1 MHLVTPENVM
11 LDVKRGLIKLGDYGL
26 TRQVGSH
33 ATEALPRSAS
43 FPRLALPAPRAGVTN
58 NVVASGA
65 ASAAPLEL
73 PGRRLSHPS
82 LAGRL
87 IRRLTPLQVGPPPP
101 PPPGV
106 ASPDAPWLPPPAA
119 QPPPRRLRRQMTPC
133 AGSLVTMA
141 PEVYDRTEYDTSAD
155 IYSLV
160 RANRPQRGTGIMRLT
175 RMALQGRLIQYM
187 KALHWGWRG
196 VAALDTLEEA
206 CTRDAPESRPSAAA
220 VVAALQA
227 AGRDA
232 AAARARLGC
241 FARLLPR
248 ALADVATLP
257 AALLQSAQYALAR
270 NAVLRPAW
278 YVTRLGARRSQPLEQ
293 RDEDAAA

>member
-1 MHLVTPENVM
+1 M
-11 LDVKRGLIKLGDYGL
+11 LDVKQGLIKLGDYGL
-26 TRQVGSH
+26 TRHVGSRS
-33 ATEALPRSAS
+33 AAEALPRSAS
-43 FPRLALPAPRAGVTN
+43 FPRLALPAPRAGVTDN
-58 NVVASGA
+58 VASGA

-101 PPPGV
+101 SGA
-106 ASPDAPWLPPPAA
+106 ASPDAPWLPPPTAP
-119 QPPPRRLRRQMTPC
+119 PPPRRLRRQMTPC

-141 PEVYDRTEYDTSAD
+141 PEVYDQTEYDTSAD
-155 IYSLV
+155 IYSL
-160 RANRPQRGTGIMRLT
+160 
-175 RMALQGRLIQYM
+175 GRLIQYM
-187 KALHWGWRG
+187 KALHWRWRG
-196 VAALDTLEEA
+196 VAALDALEEA
-206 CTRDAPESRPSAAA
+206 CTCEAPDARPSAAA
-220 VVAALQA
+220 VVATLQA

-232 AAARARLGC
+232 VAARARRGC

-278 YVTRLGARRSQPLEQ
+278 YVTRLGAGRSRARNALQE
-293 RDEDAAA
+293 RDEGEGS